1 MSPKITTAHEQGQRD
16 RILEAA
22 TRCFAQRGFHEA
34 TIQDICDL
42 AGLSKGGLYTYF
54 RSKDEILGALI
65 EHNLDDAMHWARTAA
80 GQGGSAL
87 ERLGRV
93 AETLIQNVIEA
104 HGSKAYTPQ
113 LMLEVWAE
121 ASKDQQLGDLLARG
135 YEQWRMFITQLFR
148 EGIAAGE
155 IRADIDPEL
164 LAAIFVAMFDGLTLQ
179 ESITKTKVNWRQVI
193 ATLRQALIEGVVTV
207 ANTPQE
213 A

>member
-1 MSPKITTAHEQGQRD
+1 MSPKITTAHEQGQRE

-22 TRCFAQRGFHEA
+22 TRCFAERGFHEA

-65 EHNLDDAMHWARTAA
+65 QHSTNDALRWARAA
-80 GQGGSAL
+80 ADEGGSAL
-87 ERLGRV
+87 QRLERV
-93 AETLIQNVIEA
+93 AETLIRNVIEA
-104 HGSKAYTPQ
+104 NDSKAYTPQ

-121 ASKDQQLGDLLARG
+121 ASKDPQLGELLARG
-135 YEQWRMFITQLFR
+135 YEQWQVFITELFR

-155 IRADIDPEL
+155 IRGDIDPEL
-164 LAAIFVAMFDGLTLQ
+164 LAAIVVSMFDGLTLR

-193 ATLRQALIEGVVTV
+193 ATLREALIEGIAPT
-207 ANTPQE
+207 ATARQE